1 MNEGIQGVFRTFPQP
16 KKSAEVTRQSS
27 PRVPASVSSSEL
39 SAHQKALAR
48 GSYELADEP
57 GDALDAA
64 LADLQ
69 RWWRGWEGGVGGGG
83 AGDGGGGGGA
93 QRQVPAVQDPS

>member
-1 MNEGIQGVFRTFPQP
+1 MNEGIQRFFRTFLPT

-39 SAHQKALAR
+39 SAHQMALAR
-48 GSYELADEP
+48 ESAELADEP

-64 LADLQ
+64 LADFQ
-69 RWWRGWEGGVGGGG
+69 VWWRGLGRRGGR